1 MATVVA
7 DTSFLISLFG
17 NDAHTGAAQNWAVH
31 FRQPITVSSLNCYEL
46 ENALRFAA
54 FRRAITLAEALGSIS
69 AFAADLKRGNIRL
82 APCDLSAVVAEAS
95 RLSELHTINGGHRSF
110 DILHVATAGVL
121 KASTFLTFDE
131 NQRRL
136 AATMRLNVGP

>member
-1 MATVVA
+1 MPTVVA

-31 FRQPITVSSLNCYEL
+31 SRQPIAVSAFNRYEL

-54 FRRAITLAEALGSIS
+54 FRRAITLAEALSSIS
-69 AFAADLKRGNIRL
+69 AFVSDLKSGNIRL
-82 APCDLSAVVAEAS
+82 VPCDLSAVVAEAL
-95 RLSELHTINGGHRSF
+95 RLSELYTIHGGHRSF
-110 DILHVATAGVL
+110 DILHVATACVL
-121 KASTFLTFDE
+121 KASTFLTFDA

-136 AATMRLNVGP
+136 AATLRLHVGP